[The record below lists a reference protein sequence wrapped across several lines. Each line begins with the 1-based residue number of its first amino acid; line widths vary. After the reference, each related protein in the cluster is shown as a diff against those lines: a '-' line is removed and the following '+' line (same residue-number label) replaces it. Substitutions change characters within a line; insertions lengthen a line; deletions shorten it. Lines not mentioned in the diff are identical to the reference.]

1 MSMEHNFASNR
12 NGIDDEVDVEEFCS
26 FTSKSSAA
34 EVDEEHSQNTNG
46 EESPSEYRVGGY
58 HPIAIGDIFQNR
70 YYTLRKLGWGHF
82 STVWLCYDAR
92 CERYCAIKVV
102 KSAEHFTETGRDE
115 IRLSRTISNRNWH
128 PLRQRLIELIDFF
141 YISGPNGTHLCL
153 VFEALGENLL
163 SLIQRSRYQGLPLW
177 NVKQIAKQV
186 LEGLCFL
193 HTQCSIIHTDLK
205 PENVL
210 LMVDDYTFRTQAN
223 DAAETSNSNR
233 SRQHNNGITATMMRP
248 SCPHNEEGEEGGDHR
263 NSDSKL
269 TKTAKRRL
277 RSKIKRSINFFQ
289 SHRLM
294 LRQRGID
301 DLLHLATRGLLT
313 PTMAA
318 SCVRGNLSYLPFT
331 FDNLIILDDKD
342 MEQLK
347 KLTMIERVGDMPSK
361 DAIEEKPSSS
371 SRTTLLKKHLL
382 KCENSRK
389 NESFKHLESCSKML
403 KLLMTSPEKFM
414 RYVKKRIEEKT
425 KSSVHKLPSA
435 IPRLKQSPRNGLAA
449 NSTATF
455 SEFFPLSAHNK
466 ELPEPG
472 INLISRKDPATEP
485 CKLSVKIADI
495 GNACWFHHHFTDDI
509 QTREYRAVEV
519 ILGAGYDETADVW
532 SAACLFWE
540 VATGDYLFDPHLTRE
555 ADASQDEAHI
565 ANIIETCGRI
575 PEELISYG
583 DYASAIFEGRELR
596 NVKDLRPRSL
606 TNVLIDRY
614 RWPDKDAEE
623 FVAFLM
629 PMLQTDPRLRVSAA
643 NAMHHKWL
651 KLEKD
656 DRDEVT
662 DKKESKLSSGQEET
676 TS

>member
-1 MSMEHNFASNR
+1 M
-12 NGIDDEVDVEEFCS
+12 
-26 FTSKSSAA
+26 
-34 EVDEEHSQNTNG
+34 
-46 EESPSEYRVGGY
+46 GGY

-82 STVWLCYDAR
+82 STVWLCYDVN

-115 IRLSRTISNRNWH
+115 IRLSRTISNHNWH

-153 VFEALGENLL
+153 VFEALGDNLL

-223 DAAETSNSNR
+223 DAAETYLKDHAHLYNGTGNGNIGNAYCSKSNSKSNR
-233 SRQHNNGITATMMRP
+233 SRQHNTGIAATMMRP

-263 NSDSKL
+263 CSDSKL
-269 TKTAKRRL
+269 TKTAKKRL

-301 DLLHLATRGLLT
+301 ELLQLATMGLLT
-313 PTMAA
+313 PIMAA
-318 SCVRGNLSYLPFT
+318 SCVRGNLSFLPFT

-361 DAIEEKPSSS
+361 DAIEENPSSS

-382 KCENSRK
+382 KCEKSRK
-389 NESFKHLESCSKML
+389 NEIFKHLESSSKML

-414 RYVKKRIEEKT
+414 RYVKKRIQEKT
-425 KSSVHKLPSA
+425 PSTVHKKVHAAAYPK
-435 IPRLKQSPRNGLAA
+435 LKHPPRNGQTTT
-449 NSTATF
+449 STVTKSQSF
-455 SEFFPLSAHNK
+455 SLSGRSKK
-466 ELPEPG
+466 ELPEPN

-540 VATGDYLFDPHLTRE
+540 LATGDYLFDPQITR
-555 ADASQDEAHI
+555 DGDVSQDEAHI
-565 ANIIETCGRI
+565 ANIIETCGCI
-575 PEELISYG
+575 PEELIGYG
-583 DYASAIFEGRELR
+583 DYAGEIFEGGELR

-614 RWPDKDAEE
+614 RWPDQDAQE

-643 NAMHHKWL
+643 DAMHHKWL

-656 DRDEVT
+656 DRDEVA
-662 DKKESKLSSGQEET
+662 DRMESKLSFSQE
-676 TS
+676 